1 MSLSDKYIKIGEIAK
16 ILNVSRT
23 TIYRWMEEGSFPKP
37 VHFGE
42 ARKNSTIRWI
52 QEEVEEWL
60 KKRPREK
67 TDG

>member
-37 VHFGE
+37 VHFGD

-60 KKRPREK
+60 KKRPRDK

>member
-1 MSLSDKYIKIGEIAK
+1 MSLSNKDIKIGEIAK

-37 VHFGE
+37 VHFGD
-42 ARKNSTIRWI
+42 AKKNSTIRWI

-60 KKRPREK
+60 KQRPREK

>member
-1 MSLSDKYIKIGEIAK
+1 MSLSNKDIKIGEIAK

-23 TIYRWMEEGSFPKP
+23 TIYRWMEAGSFPKP
-37 VHFGE
+37 VHFGD
-42 ARKNSTIRWI
+42 AKKNSTIRWI

-60 KKRPREK
+60 KQRPREK

>member
-37 VHFGE
+37 VHFGD

>member
-1 MSLSDKYIKIGEIAK
+1 MSLSNKYIKIGEIAK

-37 VHFGE
+37 VHFGD

-52 QEEVEEWL
+52 QEEVEDWL
-60 KKRPREK
+60 KKRPRDK

>member
-37 VHFGE
+37 VHFGD

-52 QEEVEEWL
+52 QEEVEDWL
-60 KKRPREK
+60 KKRPRDK